1 MITKI
6 LIEILK
12 RNKVQLK
19 SATTGDNFRLAI
31 CFEFILSIF
40 TTVVGSIL
48 VSNSNTH
55 IMIFAIFILIY
66 SMGSMISFF
75 SVFFTL
81 KSLWE
86 WNSELTSK
94 YYSTGTILKRDEGYT
109 ISFKTGY
116 FSEVIYLIEK
126 NGLVYKSNGISNVG
140 IRNSEIMRYT
150 EIENLVNFI
159 KEKQEFPYT
168 EIEEINLTYKV
179 TSPYIKEVL
188 EEREDSVIV
197 TLPDDF
203 VAELKAFVHK
213 DDDKKQQSQH
223 IVN

>member
-6 LIEILK
+6 LVEIIK
-12 RNKVQLK
+12 RNKMKLK

-40 TTVVGSIL
+40 TTVAGSIL
-48 VSNSNTH
+48 TSNSNTY
-55 IMIFAIFILIY
+55 IMVFGIVILIY
-66 SMGSMISFF
+66 SMGSVISFF

-86 WNSELTSK
+86 WNGELTSK
-94 YYSTGTILKRDEGYT
+94 YYSTGTILKRDEGY
-109 ISFKTGY
+109 ILSFKIGY
-116 FSEVIYLIEK
+116 LGEVIYLIEK
-126 NGLVYKSNGISNVG
+126 NGLVYKSNSISNVG
-140 IRNSEIMRYT
+140 IRNSETMRYT

-159 KEKQEFPYT
+159 KEKQAFPYT
-168 EIEEINLTYKV
+168 EIEEIDLTYKV
-179 TSPYIKEVL
+179 ESPYIEEIR
-188 EEREDSVIV
+188 EEREASVIV

-203 VAELKAFVHK
+203 VTELKAFVHK
-213 DDDKKQQSQH
+213 DDDKEHSQH